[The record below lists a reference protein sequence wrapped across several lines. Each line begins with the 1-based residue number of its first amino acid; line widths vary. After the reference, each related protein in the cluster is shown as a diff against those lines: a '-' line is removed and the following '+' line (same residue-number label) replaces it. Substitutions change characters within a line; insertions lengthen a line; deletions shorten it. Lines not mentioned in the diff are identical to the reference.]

1 MPRKSRGMKER
12 NYVLK
17 RRFQHRIALLFPST
31 YDASLSSLG
40 YQIIYYYLNSFSDVF
55 AERVISGEG
64 EPVSIETNTPLGRF
78 DLILATAHYEL
89 DYEEIVSSLLKAGIE
104 PFAEK
109 RDWPP
114 LILGGPVITANPSPM
129 AKIADAF
136 FLGEFEASGDS
147 FVNSLSHLNR
157 GEKEEFLESFSDV
170 RGALTL
176 FKRKTEIARVSDLDS
191 AFFPIAQLQNE
202 DVEPV
207 WGRSFMLETARGC
220 GRGCL
225 FCLEAAVSG
234 PRRERSIN
242 KMKEMIEEGLEE
254 NGVSKVTFF
263 SLSFFDSYAGDE
275 LLNAIIDMEVEGSI
289 PSVRADAI
297 NEERA
302 RMIREIGQ
310 KTVAIAPE
318 TGKEG
323 LRERIGKRISDER
336 ILEAARAL
344 AKYGLSVKLYY
355 MFGLPGEEKE
365 DLDAIASQVAEIKSM
380 MGKKGKVKVSANPFI
395 PKPLTPMWKQGMMPL
410 DELRRRAKYIK
421 DKLRGNAE
429 VEIYDPRIAWKQYE
443 ININGEDAYKLIIEG
458 ALKKVRSDA
467 NW

>member
-1 MPRKSRGMKER
+1 
-12 NYVLK
+12 
-17 RRFQHRIALLFPST
+17 
-31 YDASLSSLG
+31 
-40 YQIIYYYLNSFSDVF
+40 
-55 AERVISGEG
+55 
-64 EPVSIETNTPLGRF
+64 
-78 DLILATAHYEL
+78 
-89 DYEEIVSSLLKAGIE
+89 
-104 PFAEK
+104 
-109 RDWPP
+109 
-114 LILGGPVITANPSPM
+114 
-129 AKIADAF
+129 
-136 FLGEFEASGDS
+136 
-147 FVNSLSHLNR
+147 
-157 GEKEEFLESFSDV
+157 
-170 RGALTL
+170 
-176 FKRKTEIARVSDLDS
+176 
-191 AFFPIAQLQNE
+191 
-202 DVEPV
+202 
-207 WGRSFMLETARGC
+207 
-220 GRGCL
+220 
-225 FCLEAAVSG
+225 
-234 PRRERSIN
+234 
-242 KMKEMIEEGLEE
+242 MIEEGLEE

-263 SLSFFDSYAGDE
+263 SLSFFDSSAGDE
-275 LLNAIIDMEVEGSI
+275 LLNAIIDMGIEGSI

-355 MFGLPGEEKE
+355 MFGLPGEEKD
-365 DLDAIASQVAEIKSM
+365 DLDAIASQVAEIKSI

-421 DKLRGNAE
+421 DKLRGIAE